1 MRIVVNGCKEKA
13 QWDMKKNKTG
23 NILQIDFLK
32 KIWYNIY
39 IRYEKE
45 SSNIMSRSVV

>member
-1 MRIVVNGCKEKA
+1 MREKKQKQVTQVPSRESCQAMRTVVNGCKEKA

-32 KIWYNIY
+32 KL
-39 IRYEKE
+39 
-45 SSNIMSRSVV
+45 

>member
-32 KIWYNIY
+32 KL
-39 IRYEKE
+39 
-45 SSNIMSRSVV
+45 